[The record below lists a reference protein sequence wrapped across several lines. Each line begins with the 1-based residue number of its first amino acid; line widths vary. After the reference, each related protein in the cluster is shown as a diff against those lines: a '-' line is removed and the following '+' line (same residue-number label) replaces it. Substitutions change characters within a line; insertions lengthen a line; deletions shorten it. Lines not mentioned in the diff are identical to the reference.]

1 MGRISKF
8 FGCPG
13 ERPALHHRAPLI
25 PHDQDV
31 IQQLDPKTRH
41 VRMHHL
47 NSSRE
52 TLVGNETTASS
63 IGHNS
68 NNNCGSISDHTDN
81 EEDDDAYLS
90 DSSTKLDLADVL
102 LQTNGCIDTNMSFT
116 GLKKSYM
123 DSWLDKAVM
132 WAGSQVMFFLM
143 WVILIVWVIVGA
155 IYNAPFNWQVVM
167 QDGQSIQCYFWDTLL
182 TRQQL
187 TSTHE
192 QVLIVTQLRSRVRSF
207 KRFLLRDPVVTNN
220 NIPIKLVKTDEEVKE
235 NVHRQEKN
243 SVNKFSVLHVNSD
256 NNCHIRKGKG
266 AEEKE
271 QEQKGSDEDDS
282 IMEIKKVS
290 NAPRVSVY
298 TPHIDDTTIS
308 GALPV
313 ENWYDRLSTTF
324 SWIIGSVPSMIL
336 FWVGIIVWIG
346 CGAIPQG
353 DETFSDDWQMEIN
366 TAVAVSLLISSFF
379 LQNIRARHDV
389 FISKFLLKIHSMDCS
404 IDLILRTANSDFTS
418 ENPIVTVEPPKR
430 TKAEHLIDWYADVVG
445 TGIGIVIAIC
455 VFAAWAAIGS
465 PLHWSDNWWLI
476 IGTYTGLVGFLDGFV
491 IRQVYFR
498 IINHEENNFKNLAD
512 EDAELFQLLSI
523 ECPEEYF
530 VSPKHKRTLSYKI
543 SEFVNL
549 CCSTQWS
556 VLVSVLI
563 IIGLICA
570 ATGMLWSTTGQLIA
584 NTPTMIIEEFFMI
597 VLIQAHN
604 WADEQRRIEI
614 SSLFARRHILLEYVR
629 NKYIYSQ
636 Y

>member
-1 MGRISKF
+1 MGRIGRF

-13 ERPALHHRAPLI
+13 DRPALYHKAPLI

-31 IQQLDPKTRH
+31 IQQLDLSIRH
-41 VRMHHL
+41 VYNNNTNKL
-47 NSSRE
+47 KSSRE
-52 TLVGNETTASS
+52 TLVGDDTASS
-63 IGHNS
+63 I
-68 NNNCGSISDHTDN
+68 NNICNRKNN
-81 EEDDDAYLS
+81 ENITGKKEEEEDDDDDAYLS
-90 DSSTKLDLADVL
+90 DSSTKLDLTDVIL
-102 LQTNGCIDTNMSFT
+102 EENGCIDTNMSFT
-116 GLKKSYM
+116 GIKKSFM
-123 DSWLDKAVM
+123 DVWLDKAVM
-132 WAGSQVMFFLM
+132 WAGSQIMFFLM
-143 WVILIVWVIVGA
+143 WIILIVWVVIGA
-155 IYNAPFNWQVVM
+155 VYNAPFNWQVVM

-192 QVLIVTQLRSRVRSF
+192 QVLIVTQLRSRARSF
-207 KRFLLRDPVVTNN
+207 KRFLLGDPTISNN
-220 NIPIKLVKTDEEVKE
+220 ASVPIKLLGTNEQQVNKLQDKNPTVVQVDDITKS
-235 NVHRQEKN
+235 EKN
-243 SVNKFSVLHVNSD
+243 LNGNTSVH
-256 NNCHIRKGKG
+256 
-266 AEEKE
+266 
-271 QEQKGSDEDDS
+271 
-282 IMEIKKVS
+282 
-290 NAPRVSVY
+290 VY
-298 TPHIDDTTIS
+298 TPYIDHDAIS

-313 ENWYDRLSTTF
+313 ENWYDKLSTAF

-336 FWVGIIVWIG
+336 FWICIFVWVG
-346 CGAIPQG
+346 CGAVPQG
-353 DETFSDDWQMEIN
+353 GQTFSDNWQMEIN

-379 LQNIRARHDV
+379 LQNIRARHDI
-389 FISKFLLKIHSMDCS
+389 FISKFLLKIHAMDCK
-404 IDLILRTANSDFTS
+404 IDLILRTANNDFDS
-418 ENPIVTVEPPKR
+418 ENPVVTVDAPRR

-498 IINHEENNFKNLAD
+498 IINHEEENFQKLAD
-512 EDAELFQLLSI
+512 EDAELFQILSI
-523 ECPEEYF
+523 DCPEEYF
-530 VSPKHKRTLSYKI
+530 VAPKHKRTLSYRI

-556 VLVSVLI
+556 VLVSILI

-584 NTPTMIIEEFFMI
+584 NTPTMIIEEFFLI

-614 SSLFARRHILLEYVR
+614 SSLFARRHILMDYVQC
-629 NKYIYSQ
+629 KYLNSKFQ
-636 Y
+636 